1 MNYTKTVIRE
11 KKITKLATSVDTEEE
26 EANLKKI
33 QQQKQE
39 TLEKEAE
46 IAKLQKENK
55 KLIRENKR
63 LSSDVTLLNGEV
75 SRLEERVKK
84 NTRSRTASIDH
95 SSRDLDYLLSP
106 RQTLPSRTS
115 NAKPI
120 IKEVEVEVIK
130 EVRVP
135 AEIECYKNQNYWSG
149 GAMLLEDVA
158 NLVQQRF
165 SFVSSMEA
173 VGKLLIDY
181 NSFGGVTH
189 TTQKTAKSINL
200 QHDHNHISHSHEK
213 WKSLLSTGLEN
224 FFAGDFG
231 KDENI
236 DTDKILSVVDSSKEE
251 QKNCLNL
258 INEFYDKLNML
269 EGSSQN
275 ADVFVIQQ
283 RRKIAKELNTA
294 ITRIADQYHLKL
306 PNTSD
311 ILQTSSDTLP
321 EDLTKKLKEWNQWFS
336 KFKNSV
342 SFSLFKQLG
351 QVIDAT
357 LCSVADIKKFIDEE
371 NQIFSIPIT
380 CDSQDIPIVNSQKH
394 SNIPKQFYEFLCIA
408 YLWSISLENYLKNQI
423 KSDSEAYRQQQAR
436 DEVRNL
442 VSTIETQINQHIQE
456 ENEIEEMIQKFH
468 KIKIMLKRLRSSIAR
483 DESKLLDYEIMMEE
497 ADFNDEPEMTQ
508 SEIEQQ
514 SQETKDNIEKTKQQL
529 ISSQDEKRII
539 LQNLRNLALR
549 GHLLILTNTEVFDTH
564 GFRNELLRG
573 GMEHLYIVGDT
584 IADYEQIESF
594 AKSVAKYQHKQDS
607 SKICVMKRC
616 EIMDEQQV
624 KFFRNELKLL
634 RKMQHPFVGSVHG
647 VLFTKTE
654 AYIQLP
660 FYSGGNLRDRIN
672 QIQQKITLPDY
683 SSKYEQR
690 DFIEMKR
697 IFHEVLQ
704 ALAYLHSQSITH
716 YDVKPENIVFDE
728 FEHPILI
735 DFGISE
741 DPNSTL
747 FSQNPENVNTQ
758 IRGSV
763 GYIAPEIKAGKPS
776 AFTSDCYSFGVMLFE
791 AFFDTSNI
799 DLDSLGIIELP
810 RHSSEDLRQLIQGFL
825 ITDPSKRFTATKG
838 LRSDFFSQKAIEKM
852 IEQSTTAH
860 SEKKLEAFRNF
871 LEVIRNKDKFFML
884 NIHRDQLVKDI
895 LTEFRNKTKDASNMK
910 NQTVVQYFGESG
922 IDTGGLRR
930 DLYCSFFQEICEPQ
944 YGMFELSADKKYY
957 YPIRDGKAL
966 EEQFTLFG
974 KILAKTLIDGDVIGD
989 FFPIS
994 LFKFLADQ
1002 SETIDLSDVYMFDKQ
1017 LYGNLQSMLMQS
1029 INGWDLDW
1037 DLDENPNNYELID
1050 DNNKGQYILLKS
1062 RDVLVEQRRDALEA
1076 IKKGFQSVPEL
1087 LSHLALL
1094 SPVELRLLLSGE
1106 TYIDGDMV
1114 LHQFQYE
1121 ERWDKDDVKA
1131 ARKNLNRFIRNDAT
1145 SDQLKLILMLTTASP
1160 TIPIG
1165 GFSPPIRVRYVE
1177 GNILFIY
1184 IYSIFYYIFLTF

>member
-1 MNYTKTVIRE
+1 M
-11 KKITKLATSVDTEEE
+11 
-26 EANLKKI
+26 
-33 QQQKQE
+33 
-39 TLEKEAE
+39 
-46 IAKLQKENK
+46 
-55 KLIRENKR
+55 
-63 LSSDVTLLNGEV
+63 
-75 SRLEERVKK
+75 
-84 NTRSRTASIDH
+84 
-95 SSRDLDYLLSP
+95 
-106 RQTLPSRTS
+106 
-115 NAKPI
+115 
-120 IKEVEVEVIK
+120 
-130 EVRVP
+130 
-135 AEIECYKNQNYWSG
+135 
-149 GAMLLEDVA
+149 
-158 NLVQQRF
+158 
-165 SFVSSMEA
+165 
-173 VGKLLIDY
+173 
-181 NSFGGVTH
+181 
-189 TTQKTAKSINL
+189 
-200 QHDHNHISHSHEK
+200 
-213 WKSLLSTGLEN
+213 
-224 FFAGDFG
+224 
-231 KDENI
+231 
-236 DTDKILSVVDSSKEE
+236 
-251 QKNCLNL
+251 
-258 INEFYDKLNML
+258 
-269 EGSSQN
+269 
-275 ADVFVIQQ
+275 
-283 RRKIAKELNTA
+283 
-294 ITRIADQYHLKL
+294 
-306 PNTSD
+306 
-311 ILQTSSDTLP
+311 
-321 EDLTKKLKEWNQWFS
+321 EDLYLVGE
-336 KFKNSV
+336 
-342 SFSLFKQLG
+342 
-351 QVIDAT
+351 
-357 LCSVADIKKFIDEE
+357 DI
-371 NQIFSIPIT
+371 
-380 CDSQDIPIVNSQKH
+380 
-394 SNIPKQFYEFLCIA
+394 
-408 YLWSISLENYLKNQI
+408 
-423 KSDSEAYRQQQAR
+423 
-436 DEVRNL
+436 
-442 VSTIETQINQHIQE
+442 
-456 ENEIEEMIQKFH
+456 
-468 KIKIMLKRLRSSIAR
+468 
-483 DESKLLDYEIMMEE
+483 
-497 ADFNDEPEMTQ
+497 
-508 SEIEQQ
+508 
-514 SQETKDNIEKTKQQL
+514 
-529 ISSQDEKRII
+529 
-539 LQNLRNLALR
+539 
-549 GHLLILTNTEVFDTH
+549 G
-564 GFRNELLRG
+564 
-573 GMEHLYIVGDT
+573 
-584 IADYEQIESF
+584 DYEQIESLG
-594 AKSVAKYQHKQDS
+594 KSVAKYQHKQDS
-607 SKICVMKRC
+607 QKICVMKRY

-624 KFFRNELKLL
+624 KLFRNELKML

-1037 DLDENPNNYELID
+1037 DLDENPNNYEVID
-1050 DNNKGQYILLKS
+1050 DNNKGEY
-1062 RDVLVEQRRDALEA
+1062 VLHKCRSVLIDQRIDALNA
-1076 IKKGFQSVPEL
+1076 IKQGFQFVPEL

-1114 LHQFQYE
+1114 LHQFEFE
-1121 ERWDKDDVKA
+1121 ERWDKEDLQPT
-1131 ARKNLNRFIRNDAT
+1131 RKNLTNWIRNDAT
-1145 SDQLKLILMLTTASP
+1145 ADQLKLVLMLTTASP
-1160 TIPIG
+1160 TIPVG
-1165 GFSPPIRVRYVE
+1165 GFNPRIKVRFVE
-1177 GNILFIY
+1177 NSARLPEGQTCVNMLMMPNYGDDYPLLVKRFVTALENLEQ
-1184 IYSIFYYIFLTF
+1184 SGFQLN